1 VFLSLFGKDQYS
13 VSASQSA
20 LKSLVCKLNLFQ
32 GEKEKLPPNLVGQ
45 TDLLLFIGLEPELV
59 FPGLLERIY
68 PSLETLTETH
78 RTASSLSLL
87 PHIALPLLS
96 REHYP
101 AGGKHLLPLLHL
113 TIPGIDMNDPMKSI
127 SSLMFITTALM
138 NVPIFD
144 LTENVTGGIT
154 YAAQETQF
162 ESMDVDGGN
171 DYIDRQEDDSLC
183 RATTAEF
190 EEWIAKFLNRVFT
203 IVSAS
208 LKAIF
213 DLH

>member
-1 VFLSLFGKDQYS
+1 MCL
-13 VSASQSA
+13 
-20 LKSLVCKLNLFQ
+20 LK
-32 GEKEKLPPNLVGQ
+32 ER
-45 TDLLLFIGLEPELV
+45 LLTSPIGLEPELV

-87 PHIALPLLS
+87 SHIALPLLS

-127 SSLMFITTALM
+127 SSLMFVTTALM
-138 NVPIFD
+138 NVPIYD
-144 LTENVTGGIT
+144 LTESATSGVT
-154 YAAQETQF
+154 YASEESRF
-162 ESMDVDGGN
+162 ESMDVDGEHQV
-171 DYIDRQEDDSLC
+171 YAADREEDDLLC
-183 RATTAEF
+183 RATTGEF

-203 IVSAS
+203 IVGSA
-208 LKAIF
+208 F
-213 DLH
+213 

>member
-1 VFLSLFGKDQYS
+1 MTPELRKAFVYTIRPVVFLSLFGKDQYS

-20 LKSLVCKLNLFQ
+20 LKSLVW
-32 GEKEKLPPNLVGQ
+32 
-45 TDLLLFIGLEPELV
+45 LEPDLV

-87 PHIALPLLS
+87 SHISLPLLS

-144 LTENVTGGIT
+144 LTESAMSGVT
-154 YAAQETQF
+154 YASEERRF
-162 ESMDVDGGN
+162 ESMDMDGGN
-171 DYIDRQEDDSLC
+171 QSLVADREEDDALC

-203 IVSAS
+203 IVS
-208 LKAIF
+208 
-213 DLH
+213 D